1 MEMLNKNNLN
11 TITMTKKANEAFM
24 KVAPGSLGLGG
35 GHKVPK
41 QYRNAMAQHNAKQ
54 MVNNFLDD
62 HNANR
67 PRPTKPKGGKGGC
80 GCGK

>member
-1 MEMLNKNNLN
+1 
-11 TITMTKKANEAFM
+11 MTKKANEAFM

-35 GHKVPK
+35 GHSIPK
-41 QYRNAMAQHNAKQ
+41 QYRGAMAQHNAKQ

-67 PRPTKPKGGKGGC
+67 PSPPRPKPTKPGGC

>member
-1 MEMLNKNNLN
+1 MAHLGKYA
-11 TITMTKKANEAFM
+11 KANTAQI

-35 GHKVPK
+35 GPATPK
-41 QYRNAMAQHNAKQ
+41 QYRSAMAEYNAKQ
-54 MVNNFLDD
+54 MVNNFIDN

-67 PRPTKPKGGKGGC
+67 PRPPKPKPTKPGGC